1 MPSTEKH
8 PRPQRGETI
17 ILVHGLWMH
26 GVVFHFLRR
35 ALMRCGFRVE
45 TFSYPSVRRGLAAN
59 TARLAHFVAG
69 RDAEKVHLVGHSLG
83 GLLILNLLSQP
94 VVPHISRAVLM
105 GTPCRGSHCAAMLAG
120 IPGCARIVGHSIRD
134 WRGVTSPLAAGV
146 EIGVIAG
153 DRGVGT
159 GPLLFGLPK
168 PNDGIVAVAETQLTG
183 ATDSLTLHVAHSE
196 MLFSKACARQV
207 AAFLATG
214 RFLHDDERP

>member
-1 MPSTEKH
+1 M
-8 PRPQRGETI
+8 
-17 ILVHGLWMH
+17 VHGLWMH

-59 TARLAHFVAG
+59 TDRLAHFVAG

-83 GLLILNLLSQP
+83 GLLILNLLSRP
-94 VVPHISRAVLM
+94 AVPPIGRAVLM

-120 IPGCARIVGHSIRD
+120 IPGCARIVGHSMQD

-159 GPLLFGLPK
+159 GPLLFGLPQ
-168 PNDGIVAVAETQLTG
+168 PNDGIVAVAETQLAE

-214 RFLHDDERP
+214 RFLHDGDERP